1 MSISTF
7 LSNMCGVCSA
17 IVARRCNAEEQTI
30 DKRLINTILLSAI
43 LLAAGYAAI
52 FALAGDSSQQASHDW
67 VAIAPTGRQ
76 TGTEITPGVSDR
88 TASRSVIAWSGS
100 TSRSNP
106 GLTPLSD
113 MDALAAA
120 LEPEALAG
128 LGAAA
133 ASMRADAWEEAVR
146 AKGFTPA
153 SALPDILPAAHWF
166 QARLVSR
173 KDEAE
178 LHNDA
183 RFGGA
188 YGAAYDTI
196 LSAVPLARVS
206 AQGVEAV
213 LRSAW
218 LSEPRVQQL
227 DMKTVSVLAP
237 ADRWL
242 PPTSTL
248 DSAHQ
253 YALDVFF
260 LRVKRSGTVETGP
273 PVRSM
278 TRGIVV
284 ASAEDWNGGDRPSLY
299 RGGGLSPRAGNGA
312 IVYCPDDGRYYAY
325 FHLGSMQVST
335 GDFIEAGTVLGLGG
349 NTGVNA
355 RKKGHG
361 THVHIEIHD
370 RDGGAWTSRELRDF
384 VLKPR

>member
-1 MSISTF
+1 MIHTVVFS
-7 LSNMCGVCSA
+7 V
-17 IVARRCNAEEQTI
+17 
-30 DKRLINTILLSAI
+30 I

-52 FALAGDSSQQASHDW
+52 FALAGDTGFQAGQAWSNGST
-67 VAIAPTGRQ
+67 AGGLYSAPGQ
-76 TGTEITPGVSDR
+76 AGR
-88 TASRSVIAWSGS
+88 TATRSIIAWSGPAN
-100 TSRSNP
+100 RNGL

-113 MDALAAA
+113 LEALAAA

-128 LGAAA
+128 LGATA

-153 SALPDILPAAHWF
+153 STLLDILPAAHWF
-166 QARLVSR
+166 QARLVTNS
-173 KDEAE
+173 DEMT

-183 RFGGA
+183 RTGGA
-188 YGAAYDTI
+188 YGSAYNTI
-196 LSAVPLARVS
+196 LSSVQLARSS
-206 AQGVEAV
+206 APGVEAV

-218 LSEPRVQQL
+218 LSEPRVNEL
-227 DMKTVSVLAP
+227 ASAPVSVLPP

-242 PPTSTL
+242 PPASTL

-284 ASAEDWNGGDRPSLY
+284 AAAGDWKGGDRPSLY
-299 RGGGLSPRAGNGA
+299 RGGGLSPKAGNGA
-312 IVYCPDDGRYYAY
+312 IVFCPDDGRYYAY
-325 FHLGSMQVST
+325 FHLNSIQVST
-335 GDFIEAGTVLGLGG
+335 GVFIGAGTVLGLGG

-370 RDGGAWTSRELRDF
+370 RDGRAWPSTALRDF
-384 VLKPR
+384 ILKLR